1 MKYIK
6 IYEDYLDQEE
16 QIQNNI
22 TIKYGLKKIID
33 NIKKPEETY
42 EDYFDNIAKELDV
55 KISKLLAFGGNG
67 VALELNDNRILK
79 ITMDKAEVL
88 NSFSLLN
95 KRNLHI
101 VSISNVKILKND
113 NIFLGVITMSKLKN
127 LNFNQISFINRVK
140 NIIYYNNRNNSAIIW
155 KIWLNKNKQKVLDE
169 LSTYDKISI
178 TDKNYIIDNM
188 LLILDELNKN
198 NIPCTDLLGNNIGIN
213 IDGSLAIFDL
223 GVETYQNI
231 KMLNKIPMLF
241 V

>member
-113 NIFLGVITMSKLKN
+113 NIF
-127 LNFNQISFINRVK
+127 
-140 NIIYYNNRNNSAIIW
+140 
-155 KIWLNKNKQKVLDE
+155 
-169 LSTYDKISI
+169 
-178 TDKNYIIDNM
+178 
-188 LLILDELNKN
+188 
-198 NIPCTDLLGNNIGIN
+198 
-213 IDGSLAIFDL
+213 
-223 GVETYQNI
+223 
-231 KMLNKIPMLF
+231 
-241 V
+241 